1 METLSELLQELESTG
16 DDEATI
22 EIAAEAMAQGQ
33 TPREGLVR
41 LLEHALPSV
50 RRASTLALGR
60 RNDEEARPL
69 LEARL
74 EDTSAEVRSAACQ
87 ALAAIGDERSADRV
101 RDCLQDRMPTVR
113 TAAATAQQA
122 FPSPSAVEALVDLLG
137 HENALGPRRAA
148 LSALITLTEDAP
160 SRGAARLALA
170 CHVAREDD
178 PDLRQRAADALWV
191 SIDDLEYEELLTL
204 FRAVPRSGRAALADA
219 LEATEPSARAVQRL
233 SEELRHLP
241 ADPEVLAR
249 FGSNLTRRALRGGV
263 PLALKREQV
272 LKQLFD
278 RLSRSGPR
286 SVVLVGPSGSGKTAI
301 IHALAKRLA
310 EEETLVP
317 IMVFEATTGEVLS
330 GTRYLGEWQ
339 TRLKEL
345 TDGLRTPRRV
355 IWFVPDVNRLV
366 EAGTSEHSQESF
378 ATMLSPALE
387 RGELVIVG
395 ESTPE
400 AWRRGIDRFPVFKK
414 LFAQVTLEVPDA
426 ERTLEILR
434 GVSDRVAEEFAD
446 RDLDCSLAPGVLAR
460 AQELADDY
468 FPSQARPGNAVR
480 LLRETCEAAAQ
491 RVLDKAPEVSGGRA
505 LETLKVEVSLADL
518 LRTLSRLSGVPNH
531 LIDDRIRLDL
541 DEVRSFF
548 AERVL
553 GQEEAVET
561 VVDLISM
568 IKAGVTDPER
578 PSGVL
583 FFAGPTGVGKT
594 EMAKALAEY
603 IFGSARRLVRV
614 DLGEFRE
621 PHSIRRLVGDP
632 HAPDPAARS
641 GLLTAAVR
649 ERPFSVVL
657 LDEVEKAHG
666 NVFDLLLPL
675 LDEGRLVDELGRVTD
690 FRRCIIVM
698 TSNLGSDLSE
708 GTDLG
713 FGSSAEE
720 RQAQTAKVSRVME
733 KTFRPEFLNRLR
745 STVVFQP
752 LTREVMRRLTRREAR
767 HVLSRKGIT
776 RREVLVELDDG
787 VIGLLLEEG
796 FSPHYG
802 ARYLKRRV
810 EDLLLKPLARALH
823 QVSPDDQAVLRLF
836 VGRDQRLVSNVIVQ
850 SPDADELEEAPA
862 PIRRAKDAT
871 GRIVDF
877 DELEDRI
884 LDMTEQVE
892 AIASVMEDQSLRQR
906 KNELLHLA
914 NVPEFWADP
923 AKARNVMSEIA
934 ALERTLER
942 PGHLDR
948 ALQGADRIL
957 QRARASR
964 GKPHLVQQATERL
977 DELAREI
984 EFTTYAVHCP
994 GARERGDAYLFLRRV
1009 GEEQGFPEDFLA
1021 HMARMYRAYLR
1032 GKGLQVAIVYE
1043 AVSGRGRVRELAIRV
1058 EGMCAYGLLEG
1069 EDGLHQWVFRD
1080 PGARHKRQF
1089 AFCRVEVLP
1098 PAERDLRMN
1107 ELNVERRKVRD
1118 GEGVLLK
1125 KHNLHLVMTHVES
1138 QLAIDGTVDGHPQAE
1153 EGAIEFLA
1161 ARVTAPRAEEERGVI
1176 RRYVVSNSNQPTV
1189 RDLGTNVKL
1198 HLDHVLDGRLDDFI
1212 LPRVLGLD

>member
-1 METLSELLQELESTG
+1 METLSELLAELESTG

-22 EIAAEAMAQGQ
+22 EIAAEAMAQGE
-33 TPREGLVR
+33 TPREGLFR
-41 LLEHALPSV
+41 LLDHDLSSV
-50 RRASTLALGR
+50 RRAATLALGR
-60 RNDEEARPL
+60 RNDDEARPH

-74 EDTSAEVRSAACQ
+74 EDASAEVRGAACLALAELSDDRSAARVC
-87 ALAAIGDERSADRV
+87 ER
-101 RDCLQDRMPTVR
+101 LQDRMPGVR
-113 TAAATAQQA
+113 AAAARA
-122 FPSPSAVEALVDLLG
+122 LRSFPSAATVEALAELLRR
-137 HENALGPRRAA
+137 EAALAPRRAA
-148 LSALITLTEDAP
+148 VETLAELCRELDTR
-160 SRGAARLALA
+160 SAARLVLA
-170 CHVAREDD
+170 THIAREDD
-178 PDLRQRAADALWV
+178 ADLRAKATESLLSSV
-191 SIDDLEYEELLTL
+191 ENLSFPELLVV
-204 FRAVPRSGRAALADA
+204 FRPVPRSGRAALADS
-219 LEATEPSARAVQRL
+219 LEAVGPGTRAVLRL
-233 SEELRHLP
+233 AEELRHLA
-241 ADPEVLAR
+241 ADEEVLAR
-249 FGSNLTRRALRGGV
+249 FGSNLTRRAVRGGV
-263 PLALKREQV
+263 PLALSRDSV
-272 LKQLFD
+272 LKQLYD
-278 RLSRSGPR
+278 RLTRSGPR
-286 SVVLVGPSGSGKTAI
+286 SVVLVGPSGCGKTAI
-301 IHALAKRLA
+301 VHALAKRLA
-310 EEETLVP
+310 EAETLVP
-317 IMVFEATTGEVLS
+317 ITIFEATTGEVLS

-345 TDGLRTPRRV
+345 TEALRTPQRV

-378 ATMLSPALE
+378 ATMLAPALE

-426 ERTLEILR
+426 ERTLEILA
-434 GVSDRVAEEFAD
+434 GVSDRLAEEFAE
-446 RDLDCSLAPGVLAR
+446 RDLDYDLAPGVLAR

-480 LLRETCEAAAQ
+480 LLRESSEAAAQ
-491 RVLDKAPEVSGGRA
+491 RVLDTAPDLSVGRA
-505 LETLKVEVSLADL
+505 TRTLRVEVGLADL
-518 LRTLSRLSGVPNH
+518 LGTLSRLSGVPVH
-531 LIDDRIRLDL
+531 LLDDRVRLDL

-603 IFGSARRLVRV
+603 IFGSSRRLVRV

-621 PHSIRRLVGDP
+621 AHSIRRLVGDP

-641 GLLTAAVR
+641 GLLTASVR

-657 LDEVEKAHG
+657 LDEVEKAHD

-713 FGSSAEE
+713 FGSSHEE

-767 HVLSRKGIT
+767 RVLSRKGIT

-787 VIGLLLEEG
+787 VIGVLLEEG

-823 QVSPDDQAVLRLF
+823 QIGPDDQAVLTLS

-850 SPDADELEEAPA
+850 DPDEDEVVEEPVA
-862 PIRRAKDAT
+862 RRVKDAT
-871 GRIVDF
+871 GRLIDF
-877 DELEDRI
+877 DR
-884 LDMTEQVE
+884 LDDQVLDLTEQVE

-906 KNELLHLA
+906 KSDLLRLA
-914 NVPEFWADP
+914 NVPESWEDP
-923 AKARNVMSEIA
+923 AKARTVMSEIA

-948 ALQGADRIL
+948 ALEGADRLL
-957 QRARASR
+957 QRARSSR
-964 GKPHLVQQATERL
+964 GKPHLVKQATERL

-994 GARERGDAYLFLRRV
+994 GALQRGDAFLFLRRV
-1009 GEEQGFPEDFLA
+1009 GEDQTFPEDFLA

-1032 GKGLQVAIVYE
+1032 GKGLQVAVVYE
-1043 AVSGRGRVRELAIRV
+1043 AVTGRGRVRELALRA

-1080 PGARHKRQF
+1080 PNARHKRQS

-1098 PAERDLRMN
+1098 PPERDLRAT
-1107 ELNVERRKVRD
+1107 EINVERRRVRD
-1118 GEGVLLK
+1118 VEGVLLK
-1125 KHNLHLVMTHVES
+1125 KHHQHLVLTHAKS
-1138 QLAIDGTVDGHPQAE
+1138 QLAIDGSIDGHPQAE
-1153 EGAIEFLA
+1153 EGAIEFLS
-1161 ARVTAPRAEEERGVI
+1161 ARVSKPRQEGERGVV
-1176 RRYVVSNSNQPTV
+1176 RRYVISNSNQPTV

-1198 HLDHVLDGRLDDFI
+1198 HLDQVLDGRLDDFI